1 MVTHSTLK
9 TLNNF
14 YASSRWMKLRAALIA
29 ERGPRCQQC
38 GKVESNPAKLTGH
51 HTIELTPENVMDASV
66 SLNPKHV
73 KIVCFD
79 CHQKTHQ
86 RFGHENT
93 GRRVCIVYGPPCSG
107 KSTYVREHARRGDI
121 VVDTDRLFAAIS
133 MQPEYDKPDN
143 LLANVFGIHDLLI
156 DNIKTRYGKWHSAW
170 VVGGYADKRKREK
183 MADEL
188 GAELVFCDAS
198 KEECFARLARDE
210 GRRMRQEEWKV
221 YIEEWYE
228 EYRA

>member
-1 MVTHSTLK
+1 MAKHSTLK

-14 YASSRWMKLRAALIA
+14 YASSCWMGLRAALIA

-66 SLNPKHV
+66 SLNPRHV

-93 GRRVCIVYGPPCSG
+93 GRRVYIVYGMPGSG
-107 KSTYVREHARRGDI
+107 KSTYVQQYARRGDLI
-121 VVDTDRLFAAIS
+121 VDMDLLYQAVSGLP
-133 MQPEYDKPDN
+133 MHNKPDV
-143 LLANVFGIHDLLI
+143 LLSNVYALYDLLL
-156 DNIKTRYGKWHSAW
+156 DQVKSRYGKWYNAFI
-170 VVGGYADKRKREK
+170 VGGFPDRWQREK
-183 MADEL
+183 LADDL
-188 GAELVFCDAS
+188 GAELIFCDATR
-198 KEECFARLARDE
+198 EECINRILNDPVRSAMHQD
-210 GRRMRQEEWKV
+210 
-221 YIEEWYE
+221 YIGYIDRWIEK
-228 EYRA
+228 YRP